1 MSSGVREPIAA
12 GNLYEIGSQEL
23 RAVIDRA
30 VNSADSQFTNPKVL
44 VVPECGLSVA
54 PAVCGAAMI
63 MLETERD
70 HVERVIVIGDY
81 QPDPGERLFAGLAL
95 PRSVAFRTPLG
106 DLLTDRVAIDALHA
120 HPSVSLNDRPF
131 ELDSSIEVHLPPIQ
145 RLLGAPKVLPILV
158 GDASHAEIVDVLERV
173 WGGRETLIL
182 LTGSFARGSDPD
194 EVSEA
199 GERLRNS
206 FIHATM
212 SDDQAVT
219 QGNHRTLAAL
229 RTVVSR
235 RSMGFLELSSETIP
249 DPLHK
254 EQHIDIASFG
264 GWESL
269 DSSLAEVDARH
280 LRLMATSAIQLT
292 VLGGR
297 TGGVDNGRLPPALIT
312 HRAAVVTL
320 RRDGETRGSAGTIQ
334 PDRPLAASV
343 IRNASAACSDPR
355 LPSIQ
360 PAELNQLELT
370 ISVVSPLERIF
381 PREWEDLTTLLEPGR
396 HGVMLRTPRGR
407 AAQLPSMWA
416 RHATHGQFIATVAR
430 KAELPVSDDVS
441 LGAWYRFETFD
452 Y

>member
-44 VVPECGLSVA
+44 VVPECGLSIA
-54 PAVCGAAMI
+54 PSVCGAGMI

-70 HVERVIVIGDY
+70 HIERVVLIGDY
-81 QPDPGERLFAGLAL
+81 EPEPGERMFSGIAV
-95 PRSVAFRTPLG
+95 PRAVAFRTPLG
-106 DLLTDRVAIDALHA
+106 DLLVDRGMVDQLQS
-120 HPSVSLNDRPF
+120 HPAVSLNDRPF
-131 ELDSSIEVHLPPIQ
+131 ELDTTIEVHLPPIQ

-158 GDASHAEIVDVLERV
+158 GHASPADVVDLLERV

-182 LTGSFARGSDPD
+182 VTGSFARGRDV
-194 EVSEA
+194 EQVSEA
-199 GERLRNS
+199 GERLRNA
-206 FIHATM
+206 FVHDTM
-212 SDDQAVT
+212 TEIASVVE
-219 QGNHRTLAAL
+219 GNHRTLNAL

-235 RSMGFLELSSETIP
+235 RSMGLLELSADTLD

-254 EQHIDIASFG
+254 DHSIDIASFG

-269 DSSLAEVDARH
+269 DSSLAEADARH

-292 VLGGR
+292 VLGGQL
-297 TGGVDNGRLPPALIT
+297 GGVDNGRLPPALIT
-312 HRAAVVTL
+312 HRASVVTL
-320 RRDGETRGSAGTIQ
+320 RRAGETRGSAGTIQ

-360 PAELNQLELT
+360 PAELNELELT
-370 ISVVSPLERIF
+370 ISVVSPLERVF
-381 PREWEDLTTLLEPGR
+381 PQRWDDLTSMLEAGR

-407 AAQLPSMWA
+407 SAQLPTMWS
-416 RHATHGQFIATVAR
+416 RFGTHGQFVANVAR
-430 KAELPVSDDVS
+430 KAELPVSDDVG
-441 LGAWYRFETFD
+441 LGSWYRFETFD